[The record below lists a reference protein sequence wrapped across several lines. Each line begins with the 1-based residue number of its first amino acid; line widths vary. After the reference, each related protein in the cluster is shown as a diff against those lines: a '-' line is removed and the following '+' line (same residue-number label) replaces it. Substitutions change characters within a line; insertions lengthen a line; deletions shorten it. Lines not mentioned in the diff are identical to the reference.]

1 MKTNLSRNEKLVL
14 TGLGVCLIGFTVFMG
29 RLTAP
34 TIKLQNTETSQ
45 INYKMGKAV
54 DETAAGYD
62 LSGRGI
68 DREYEA
74 LKNKDIVAKNVSV
87 SAPVSVSATTQTAKS
102 VSGAAQKKQQ
112 TAQRAPVLPA
122 KPFVL
127 PTAQSANDSELLNKS
142 NLNRSTNT
150 VQSAPVNNAAPNP
163 VDEAKEE
170 DTVVKKTYEQI
181 RAEVLAAKSKEA
193 IIALV
198 SSYKKNEVA
207 SADFYQLTE
216 ELINS
221 TDSQFVGLG
230 LYALRLT
237 PSVSSFTMLVQYQAM
252 VSVQN
257 QTYIQESLISYNQ
270 SSQVGLFQQIL
281 KSNNKV
287 VVLKAVEVIK
297 IGFNDIK
304 NGTFQYVDGRNK
316 RDISANLSSVQS
328 FNVLLPTL
336 NQQLDS
342 TQDTEIRSA
351 LEVVKNLIND
361 NAASVAANN

>member
-1 MKTNLSRNEKLVL
+1 MKTNLSRSEKLVL
-14 TGLGVCLIGFTVFMG
+14 TGLGICLIGFTTFMS
-29 RLTAP
+29 RLNSP
-34 TIKLQNTETSQ
+34 KIKLQNTEVSQ

-54 DETAAGYD
+54 DETGAGYD
-62 LSGRGI
+62 LSGRQI

-74 LKNKDIVAKNVSV
+74 LKNKDVIAKAVSV
-87 SAPVSVSATTQTAKS
+87 SGAAAVSATTQAAKS

-112 TAQRAPVLPA
+112 TAQKAPVLPA
-122 KPFVL
+122 KPFAQVNAEPTDSEL
-127 PTAQSANDSELLNKS
+127 SNKSDLNRPVNPSQYTPVNPTAQTTDDDQK
-142 NLNRSTNT
+142 
-150 VQSAPVNNAAPNP
+150 
-163 VDEAKEE
+163 DE

-221 TDSQFVGLG
+221 TDAQYVGLG

-237 PSVSSFTMLVQYQAM
+237 PSVPSFTMLVQYQ
-252 VSVQN
+252 SVVTTPN
-257 QTYIQESLISYNQ
+257 QSYIQESLISYNQ

-281 KSNNKV
+281 KSTNKV

-316 RDISANLSSVQS
+316 RDISANLTSVQS

-336 NQQLDS
+336 NQQLTA
-342 TQDTEIRSA
+342 TQDTEIRTA

>member
-14 TGLGVCLIGFTVFMG
+14 TGLGICLIGFTTFMS
-29 RLTAP
+29 RLNSP
-34 TIKLQNTETSQ
+34 KIKLQNTEVSQ

-54 DETAAGYD
+54 DETGAGYD
-62 LSGRGI
+62 LSGRSI

-74 LKNKDIVAKNVSV
+74 LKNKDVIAKAVSV
-87 SAPVSVSATTQTAKS
+87 SGAVGVSATTQAAKS

-112 TAQRAPVLPA
+112 TAKRAPVLPG
-122 KPFVL
+122 KPFAQVNTEPNDL
-127 PTAQSANDSELLNKS
+127 ETSNKPDLNRPVNLSQYAPVNPTAQ
-142 NLNRSTNT
+142 NT
-150 VQSAPVNNAAPNP
+150 DDDQK
-163 VDEAKEE
+163 DE

-181 RAEVLAAKSKEA
+181 RAEVLVAKSKEA

-221 TDSQFVGLG
+221 TDVQYVALG

-237 PSVSSFTMLVQYQAM
+237 PSVPSFTMLVQYQSM
-252 VSVQN
+252 VSTPHQS
-257 QTYIQESLISYNQ
+257 YIQESLISYNQ

-281 KSNNKV
+281 KSTNKV

-316 RDISANLSSVQS
+316 RDISANLTSVQS

-336 NQQLDS
+336 NQQLTA
-342 TQDTEIRSA
+342 TQDTEIRTA
-351 LEVVKNLIND
+351 LEIVKNLIND

>member
-14 TGLGVCLIGFTVFMG
+14 TGLGICLISFTTFMS
-29 RLTAP
+29 RLNSP
-34 TIKLQNTETSQ
+34 KIKLQNTEVSQ

-54 DETAAGYD
+54 DETGVGYD

-74 LKNKDIVAKNVSV
+74 LKNKDVIAKAVTVSG
-87 SAPVSVSATTQTAKS
+87 AAGVSATTQTAKS
-102 VSGAAQKKQQ
+102 VSGSAQKKQQ
-112 TAQRAPVLPA
+112 AVKRAPVLPA
-122 KPFVL
+122 KPFVQL
-127 PTAQSANDSELLNKS
+127 NTELTNDLETSNKSGLNRPVNPSQYAPANPTAQNTNDDQK
-142 NLNRSTNT
+142 
-150 VQSAPVNNAAPNP
+150 
-163 VDEAKEE
+163 DE

-221 TDSQFVGLG
+221 TDAQYVGLG

-237 PSVSSFTMLVQYQAM
+237 PSVPSFTMLVQYQSM
-252 VSVQN
+252 VSIQN
-257 QTYIQESLISYNQ
+257 QSYIQESLISYNQ

-281 KSNNKV
+281 KSTNKI

-316 RDISANLSSVQS
+316 RDISANLTSVQS

-336 NQQLDS
+336 NQQLTA
-342 TQDTEIRSA
+342 TQDTEIRTA

>member
-14 TGLGVCLIGFTVFMG
+14 TGLGICLIGFTTFMS
-29 RLTAP
+29 RLNSP
-34 TIKLQNTETSQ
+34 KIKLQNAEVSQ

-54 DETAAGYD
+54 DETGAGYD

-74 LKNKDIVAKNVSV
+74 LKNKDVIAKAVSV
-87 SAPVSVSATTQTAKS
+87 SSAVGVSATTQAAKA

-112 TAQRAPVLPA
+112 TAKRAPVLPG
-122 KPFVL
+122 KPFVQVNIVPNDL
-127 PTAQSANDSELLNKS
+127 ETSNKSDLNRPINPSQYAPVNPTAQ
-142 NLNRSTNT
+142 NT
-150 VQSAPVNNAAPNP
+150 DDDQK
-163 VDEAKEE
+163 DE

-181 RAEVLAAKSKEA
+181 RAEILAAKSKEA
-193 IIALV
+193 IIVLV

-221 TDSQFVGLG
+221 TDTKYVALG

-237 PSVSSFTMLVQYQAM
+237 PSVPSFTMLVQYQSM
-252 VSVQN
+252 VSTPHQS
-257 QTYIQESLISYNQ
+257 YIQESLISYNQ

-281 KSNNKV
+281 KSTNKV

-316 RDISANLSSVQS
+316 RDISANLTSVQS

-336 NQQLDS
+336 NQQLTA
-342 TQDTEIRSA
+342 TQDTEIRTA
-351 LEVVKNLIND
+351 LEIVKNLIND